1 MKRKLIY
8 LSVLGLLYNE
18 ELLAEQISKQSDRE
32 NDFDT
37 IIVTASKQSNNAA
50 SSLNVSSNTISQT
63 KLEAAGVDDTKKLSR
78 VICYFLR
85 YH

>member
-50 SSLNVSSNTISQT
+50 PL
-63 KLEAAGVDDTKKLSR
+63 
-78 VICYFLR
+78 
-85 YH
+85 H